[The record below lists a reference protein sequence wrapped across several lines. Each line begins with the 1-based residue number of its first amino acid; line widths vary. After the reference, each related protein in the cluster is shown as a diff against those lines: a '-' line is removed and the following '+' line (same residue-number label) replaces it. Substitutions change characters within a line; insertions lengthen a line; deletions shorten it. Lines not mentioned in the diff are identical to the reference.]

1 MFSVHIIIIYR
12 YVLEKYY
19 TDWQDV
25 DEDIATIPGQGGYWS
40 HGLFVGVTQ
49 RHLFDFPTNVH
60 DIVASKKIIYN
71 LPVLLG
77 GCVMYYITTSLDQ
90 SFYGF
95 QWLNIKTI
103 LGLYI
108 AYYTYAPLL
117 SKSEM

>member
-12 YVLEKYY
+12 YILEYY

-60 DIVASKKIIYN
+60 DIVASKKNNIQPPSFTRRLCNVLYYN
-71 LPVLLG
+71 F
-77 GCVMYYITTSLDQ
+77 T
-90 SFYGF
+90 
-95 QWLNIKTI
+95 
-103 LGLYI
+103 
-108 AYYTYAPLL
+108 
-117 SKSEM
+117 

>member
-60 DIVASKKIIYN
+60 DIVASKNNAQPPSKI
-71 LPVLLG
+71 G
-77 GCVMYYITTSLDQ
+77 GYVMYCIIISPD
-90 SFYGF
+90 
-95 QWLNIKTI
+95 
-103 LGLYI
+103 
-108 AYYTYAPLL
+108 
-117 SKSEM
+117 

>member
-1 MFSVHIIIIYR
+1 MFSVHIIIIYK

-40 HGLFVGVTQ
+40 HGFFVGVTQ

-71 LPVLLG
+71 LL
-77 GCVMYYITTSLDQ
+77 
-90 SFYGF
+90 FY
-95 QWLNIKTI
+95 
-103 LGLYI
+103 
-108 AYYTYAPLL
+108 
-117 SKSEM
+117 

>member
-12 YVLEKYY
+12 YILEYY

-71 LPVLLG
+71 LLVKLG
-77 GCVMYYITTSLDQ
+77 GYVMYCIIISPD
-90 SFYGF
+90 
-95 QWLNIKTI
+95 
-103 LGLYI
+103 
-108 AYYTYAPLL
+108 
-117 SKSEM
+117 

>member
-95 QWLNIKTI
+95 QYHFMDFS
-103 LGLYI
+103 GLI
-108 AYYTYAPLL
+108 
-117 SKSEM
+117 